1 MIDIYTL
8 RLPSGLEK
16 KRFDELLQYVS
27 SEKQDRIKRFLR
39 YEDAQ
44 RALYAELLI
53 RRIICEKLDIKNSD
67 IVFDKNSYG
76 KPFLENCR
84 DFHFNLSHSK
94 DWIVCAAGSI
104 PVGIDVE
111 VVKPMEMDIARRFFS
126 KEEYAGIVSKDESE
140 RLSHFFELWTL
151 KESYIKAWGKGLSIP
166 LDSFT
171 MRINGNVIEIET
183 ENEFNNC
190 FFRQYH
196 IDPEYKMAVC
206 SVKEDFPEELS
217 HMESDRLC
225 EFFLTYGK

>member
-1 MIDIYTL
+1 MIDIFAL
-8 RLPSGLEK
+8 RLPSYLQKET
-16 KRFDELLQYVS
+16 FDRLLKCVD
-27 SEKQDRIKRFLR
+27 SEKQDKVKRFIR

-44 RALYAELLI
+44 RALYADLLI
-53 RRIICEKLDIKNSD
+53 RRIICEKLEIENHN
-67 IVFDKNSYG
+67 IIFDKNSYG
-76 KPFLENCR
+76 KPFLKNYQ

-94 DWIVCAAGSI
+94 DWIVCAVGSN

-126 KEEYAGIVSKDESE
+126 AEEYAGIVSKDERE
-140 RLSHFFELWTL
+140 RVSHFFELWTL

-171 MRINGNVIEIET
+171 MRINGHTIEIET

-196 IDPEYKMAVC
+196 IDPGYKMAVC
-206 SVKEDFPEELS
+206 SVKDDFPDEVVIVKSEEL
-217 HMESDRLC
+217 HH
-225 EFFLTYGK
+225 FFSVV